1 MPRTSFVDLIQIKD
15 KTAEGLDKNLREF
28 ILEHCKILNLGLI

>member
-15 KTAEGLDKNLREF
+15 KTAEGLDKNFE
-28 ILEHCKILNLGLI
+28 NLYQNIVKF